1 MSFQAKYLVPNSVT
15 TVAMLMGLASIA
27 TSATGDDEL
36 AAWMILWA
44 ALLDRL
50 DGVTARLMK
59 ATSKFGSELDSFAD
73 FVSFGL
79 APAALVF
86 VSQQQVAWWQGR
98 MHWVLVVCCAGYVV
112 ASAMRLAR
120 FNVAKPPRG
129 ETHFYGVPTTHCAA
143 IIAPLYLTLV
153 RHEAVGESVGV
164 MPLVLV
170 AMALMMVSNIL
181 LPKIR
186 RHQTRLQNGLQ
197 ATAAISLYIVVP
209 LRLFPEYV
217 LFISVT
223 MLVVGFIVGLRDRR
237 DKPTSPE

>member
-1 MSFQAKYLVPNSVT
+1 
-15 TVAMLMGLASIA
+15 MLIGLASVVMSVA
-27 TSATGDDEL
+27 GNFEL

-50 DGVTARLMK
+50 DGVTARLMN

-86 VSQQQVAWWQGR
+86 LSQQQVALWQGW
-98 MHWVLVVCCAGYVV
+98 MYWLLAVCCAGYVV

-129 ETHFYGVPTTHCAA
+129 DTHFYGVPTTHCASM
-143 IIAPLYLTLV
+143 IAPLYLTLV
-153 RHEAVGESVGV
+153 RHELFGDSVGV

-170 AMALMMVSNIL
+170 LTGLLMVSNIL

-186 RHQTRLQNGLQ
+186 RRKTRAQNILQSSAGL
-197 ATAAISLYIVVP
+197 TLYIVVP
-209 LRLFPEYV
+209 LQVLPEYV

-223 MLVVGFIVGLRDRR
+223 LLVTGFFFGLFERL
-237 DKPTSPE
+237 PPVEPA